1 MADAAAPRERWSG
14 QFTFILASIGSAI
27 GFGNVWR
34 FPMLA
39 YTHGG
44 GAFLVPYFF
53 ALFFATIPVVTLEFA
68 LGQRLQKGHVALLR
82 ALSPR
87 AVGLGWASVIGTFT
101 IATFYSSLLAYCVV
115 YLVGSVQTPQP
126 WAANASQDDVAA
138 AHEHFLRGV
147 LERTGGFDATG
158 GLVPHLAAAYF
169 GVWLC
174 VCAGANGARAI
185 GWMVKVLM
193 PLPFVVLGAFLVRAL
208 TLSGAGDGIALL
220 LTPDFSKVASFEIW
234 ITATSQLFF
243 GVSAG
248 LGTLTTYASYNDAKR
263 AVLVPASIVCC
274 ANSAFSLLAGV
285 VVFAFLGHAAELRGV
300 APTEL
305 VQSGPALAFEIFPA
319 AVALMPAPQLWA
331 FLFFAMLLNLGI
343 SSAISMTSP
352 LCVALAEALANGGP
366 RARALVATGRRRLA
380 LVGVVHALGFA
391 AGLLFCTRA
400 GVLYVELADHYVVL
414 LLTVVTALGEC
425 VLASCCHGARTL
437 LKELHTES
445 ASAVDRLAAPLL
457 AFAWRFFIPAV
468 LTVLLVATVVG
479 EVVAPW
485 GIHGVDVPPWALA
498 LGWTL
503 GLGPAAVAVCA
514 AFVLRPRAGGAG
526 GSARPGLAA
535 ADGARA
541 VAEIEFATPNG
552 GTSTASTASK
562 V

>member
-1 MADAAAPRERWSG
+1 M
-14 QFTFILASIGSAI
+14 
-27 GFGNVWR
+27 
-34 FPMLA
+34 
-39 YTHGG
+39 
-44 GAFLVPYFF
+44 
-53 ALFFATIPVVTLEFA
+53 
-68 LGQRLQKGHVALLR
+68 
-82 ALSPR
+82 
-87 AVGLGWASVIGTFT
+87 
-101 IATFYSSLLAYCVV
+101 
-115 YLVGSVQTPQP
+115 
-126 WAANASQDDVAA
+126 
-138 AHEHFLRGV
+138 
-147 LERTGGFDATG
+147 
-158 GLVPHLAAAYF
+158 PHLAAAYF

-208 TLSGAGDGIALL
+208 TLSGAMDGIALL

-263 AVLVPASIVCC
+263 AVLPRVDRLLRQLGVQPAGGCGRLRLPRARRRVARRGADGARAVGTRACVRDLPGGGR
-274 ANSAFSLLAGV
+274 ADAGAAALGLPLLRD
-285 VVFAFLGHAAELRGV
+285 AAQPRDLERDLDD
-300 APTEL
+300 E
-305 VQSGPALAFEIFPA
+305 PALRR
-319 AVALMPAPQLWA
+319 
-331 FLFFAMLLNLGI
+331 
-343 SSAISMTSP
+343 
-352 LCVALAEALANGGP
+352 LAEALANGGP

-391 AGLLFCTRA
+391 AGLFCTRA

-503 GLGPAAVAVCA
+503 GLGPAAIAVCA
-514 AFVLRPRAGGAG
+514 VRAGRAQA
-526 GSARPGLAA
+526 ARAA
-535 ADGARA
+535 ARGRASPPTAR
-541 VAEIEFATPNG
+541 VRWRRSSSRRSAEG
-552 GTSTASTASK
+552 R
-562 V
+562 